1 MRYYFVKFIL
11 KGMDKEFERS
21 QVFGVDKSLNHI
33 EAFDKIGDR
42 INKAFDGNILDLTHI
57 TYLKELS

>member
-1 MRYYFVKFIL
+1 MKYYFVKFMF
-11 KGMDKEFERS
+11 KGIGRDFEHS

-33 EAFDKIGDR
+33 EAFIEIQDR
-42 INKAFDGNILDLTHI
+42 IKKASVLDLNHI